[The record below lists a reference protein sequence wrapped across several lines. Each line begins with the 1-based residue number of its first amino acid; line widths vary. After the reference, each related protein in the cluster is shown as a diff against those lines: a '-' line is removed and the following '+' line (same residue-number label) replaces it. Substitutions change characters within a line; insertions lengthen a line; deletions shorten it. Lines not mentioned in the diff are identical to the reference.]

1 MIRLSNVQCTFNRDT
16 VLETRALRDISL
28 SIAAGEFVTVIGSN
42 GAGKSTLLSVMSGE
56 APATSGKVEISDV
69 DVTKLPAHRRANS
82 IARVF
87 QDPLI
92 GTCAGLTIEENMA
105 MAAKRGQLRG
115 AALASN
121 RTLRSL
127 FREELSKLGLGI
139 ENRLGERMGML
150 SGGQRQAVSLI
161 MASLAKSDILLLDE
175 HTSALDP
182 GSAKFVL
189 ELTDRIVS
197 EKRLTTLMV
206 THSMGLALQH
216 GTRTIMLDAGKVI
229 MDLSGAER
237 RSATVEDLL
246 SMFTKIRGKAIDE
259 DALLLA

>member
-1 MIRLSNVQCTFNRDT
+1 MIRLTNVQCTFNGGT

-56 APATSGKVEISDV
+56 APVTSGRVAISDI
-69 DVTKLPAHRRANS
+69 DVTKLPAYRRAS
-82 IARVF
+82 WIARVF

-115 AALASN
+115 VRLASN
-121 RTLRSL
+121 SGMRSI
-127 FREELSKLGLGI
+127 FREELSRLGLGI
-139 ENRLGERMGML
+139 ENRLGERMGLL

-189 ELTDRIVS
+189 ELTDRIVT

-206 THSMGLALQH
+206 THSMSMALQH
-216 GTRTIMLDAGKVI
+216 GTRTIMLDGGKII
-229 MDLSGAER
+229 MDISGAER
-237 RSATVEDLL
+237 RSASVEDLL
-246 SMFTKIRGKAIDE
+246 SKFSKIRGKAIDD